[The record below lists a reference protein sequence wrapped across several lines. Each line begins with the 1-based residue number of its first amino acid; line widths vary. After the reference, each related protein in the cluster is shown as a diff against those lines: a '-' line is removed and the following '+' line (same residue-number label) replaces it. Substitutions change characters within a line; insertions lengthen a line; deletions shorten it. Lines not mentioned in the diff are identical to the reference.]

1 MEPMDAK
8 FLMVTDAAL
17 VLKRSGEMVRHYER
31 TGKLAA
37 IKTASGRRLFR
48 AEDVQELAR
57 KLARKNGGRR

>member
-1 MEPMDAK
+1 MGH
-8 FLMVTDAAL
+8 DAAL

-31 TGKLAA
+31 TGKLVA